1 MEWKRKE
8 SAPPPPPPKKK
19 KKKKKKQI
27 CLHKINDMGSP
38 SKLKKCKIKPD
49 MG

>member
-8 SAPPPPPPKKK
+8 SAPPPPLKKK
-19 KKKKKKQI
+19 KKQKKQI

-38 SKLKKCKIKPD
+38 SKLKKCKKKPD